1 MIHLILCEKTLEK
14 LRMIINGDET
24 EDYKT
29 GSKLVDFLIGSVL
42 TILMGKV
49 FRLGGTIRIANW
61 QKLTGVLN

>member
-1 MIHLILCEKTLEK
+1 MILCEKTLEK